1 MAQINKI
8 KIKEMKTQTGTQ
20 GDNSLIEKA
29 FLGYWDTNK
38 DESWED
44 KCMRRDKKI
53 FVMTWED
60 SLSNLSKVL
69 TRLKKNNKCPEIL
82 AQKITPVIRKGRRD
96 VYIFTENNLLFREIY
111 NKTLNDLQAEY
122 ANK

>member
-1 MAQINKI
+1 
-8 KIKEMKTQTGTQ
+8 MKTQTGTQ
-20 GDNSLIEKA
+20 GEYSLIENA
-29 FLGYWDTNK
+29 LNGYWSIEGT
-38 DESWED
+38 WEE
-44 KCMRRDKKI
+44 KQEKRNEKI